1 MSRRSARRRDHPV
14 VLANGLRVYGASK
27 FEARTQHFIRDYFQP
42 DFEFRPGMTVF
53 DVGANVGVFSL
64 EILRRCAA
72 DIDLFAFEPAPETF
86 DYLTRNI
93 REQFPSAR
101 TRLFRCAVGAQ
112 PGRAHFYYRPQAPG
126 LSSLVRDLEPDDE
139 SQFVRAWLREPPPE
153 FGFGP
158 LRRMFR
164 RLPRGITEPVI
175 RNAGRGAADS
185 VEIECSVVTLS
196 EVIQEHGLSQI
207 DFLKVDVEGSELDV
221 LRGIESQDWPKI
233 HRLAAE
239 VDDVDGRLEAIRE
252 LLEGAG
258 FNAPE
263 VRQQWPFEGTRAWIV
278 HATRSPRAL
287 ALG

>member
-1 MSRRSARRRDHPV
+1 MRRRSARRRSDPV
-14 VLANGLRVYGASK
+14 ALANGLRVHGVSK
-27 FEARTQHFIRDYFQP
+27 LEAQTEHFIRDYFRP
-42 DFEFRPGMTVF
+42 GFEFRPGMTVF
-53 DVGANVGVFSL
+53 DVGANVGMFSL

-72 DIDLFAFEPAPETF
+72 DVDVFAFEPAPETF

-101 TRLFRCAVGAQ
+101 TRLFRCAVGAH
-112 PGRAHFYYRPQAPG
+112 PGARTFYYRPRAPY
-126 LSSLVRDLEPDDE
+126 LSSLIRDLEPDDE
-139 SQFVRAWLREPPPE
+139 FARAWLREPPPE

-164 RLPRGITEPVI
+164 RLPHGLTEPII
-175 RNAGRGAADS
+175 RHANRGAADS
-185 VEIECSVVTLS
+185 VEIECNVVTLS
-196 EVIQEHGLSQI
+196 EVIQEHGLSRI

-252 LLEGAG
+252 LLEGVG

-263 VRQQWPFEGTRAWIV
+263 VRQQWPFEGTRGWIV
-278 HATRSPRAL
+278 HATRSARAL
-287 ALG
+287 AHG